1 MIFLVIML
9 HSIGIC
15 CTFAAQIMVIGW
27 LGATS
32 MQGNPV
38 RVWNCTCSCNP
49 LKHGV
54 CLLNVTGL
62 EQGWEGEADWGK
74 SEDLPFQLIVNS

>member
-1 MIFLVIML
+1 MDEGGGTGKGLFNYTIFLGVL
-9 HSIGIC
+9 LVGGGKSS
-15 CTFAAQIMVIGW
+15 TFAAKFDGNRGEPW
-27 LGATS
+27 ATS

-38 RVWNCTCSCNP
+38 RVRNCTCSCNP

-62 EQGWEGEADWGK
+62 E
-74 SEDLPFQLIVNS
+74 